1 MKSKTTASEHDEH
14 KRERP
19 KVVSVSIPPK
29 KQAAFYDALVALK
42 RHHDDPF
49 IQQAPLIVETIIE
62 AARRIQW
69 EAEQVKEK
77 EQL

>member
-1 MKSKTTASEHDEH
+1 MPKDSTAPELDHQ

-29 KQAAFYDALVALK
+29 KQAEFYEALVTLK
-42 RHHDDPF
+42 RHHEDPF

-62 AARRIQW
+62 AAKRIR
-69 EAEQVKEK
+69 AE
-77 EQL
+77 EQ

>member
-1 MKSKTTASEHDEH
+1 MPKKPTTHELDEQ

-29 KQAAFYDALVALK
+29 KQAEFYNALATLK
-42 RHHDDPF
+42 RHHEDPF

-62 AARRIQW
+62 AARRLLQ
-69 EAEQVKEK
+69 ETEPQV
-77 EQL
+77 